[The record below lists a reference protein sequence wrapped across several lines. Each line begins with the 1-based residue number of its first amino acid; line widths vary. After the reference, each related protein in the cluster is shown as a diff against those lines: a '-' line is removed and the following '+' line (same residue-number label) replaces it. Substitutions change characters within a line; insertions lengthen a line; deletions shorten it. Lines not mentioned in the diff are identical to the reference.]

1 MGDPTQYTGNM
12 GADDDSLERMPDAV
26 DPEQD
31 EQELDDES
39 QELNLADFFQVVNNQ
54 IIPKHNIADMLDDV
68 DLAMIGRK
76 VKEGFEADLD
86 SMQDWIDQVEMGLD
100 LAKQERESRSTP
112 WPGAANF
119 KSPVLM
125 DACLTFSDRASTEL
139 LRHPNLCMVNVV
151 GNDPDEAK
159 QARAKRVATF
169 QNWQLNVDMPEW
181 RDEQE
186 KLLYCL
192 PYHGTV
198 FKKTYFDSG
207 LGRMVSDLVTY
218 PSFAVNNS
226 AVSMDKIRRF
236 SEIIEFPK
244 NVVIE
249 KMRSGVWI
257 ETDLSYSGGQDQDD
271 DGDFEGDKITSFI
284 EQQTW
289 LDLDKDGYEEPY
301 TVVIQQSGGKVVRI
315 TPRYDA
321 ADVSLNLTGI
331 GAGTLDQVIL
341 AIGQGGKWSDD
352 LEIVRIK
359 PDNDITQYGFLPD
372 PQGGLLFVGY
382 SHILSA
388 ITAGI
393 NATTNQLIDAGTIA
407 NLPGGWIAKGFRTKL
422 GDARFTPGEFKQTG
436 LSANDLQSG
445 IMLHPTKEPSGTLFQ
460 LMTMMVGAA
469 EKLSASADLAG
480 VLGQNAPAATTLAMV
495 EEQQLASGAIMARI
509 YRSMSREF
517 DKLFTLNGK
526 YTDPQMYMQV
536 VDDQQAD
543 FAKDFDKNQLDIV
556 PSANP
561 EVSSKM
567 QRIQQA
573 SGEMQNLEQVV
584 QVGGNPRPIVEN
596 YYKALGSNNVDQI
609 FPTMNPQQE
618 LDALLQRNPDLMA
631 GIAQLADQ
639 QNMQAKLQ
647 TEQLV
652 ASNAMLKAQ
661 AEELTAKAQ
670 KAQMDA
676 DRLMHETAQK
686 LDKMQAEIRNIQSKT
701 LLNVQ
706 LAESEQV
713 KNHVSLQQAAMD
725 LESTINPQGVEY
737 VRSNGMETSPDN
749 GEGA

>member
-1 MGDPTQYTGNM
+1 MGDPTSYSGNM
-12 GADDDSLERMPDAV
+12 GDDDAIELMPDTV
-26 DPEQD
+26 DPEND
-31 EQELDDES
+31 ETEQDDES
-39 QELNLADFFQVVNNQ
+39 AELTLADFFYVNNNTV
-54 IIPKHNIADMLDDV
+54 IPKHNIADMLDPV
-68 DLAMIGRK
+68 DLALIGRK
-76 VKEGFEADLD
+76 VKKGFEADQD
-86 SMQDWIDQVEMGLD
+86 SMIDWCDQVEMGLK

-151 GNDPDEAK
+151 GEDPDDSK

-192 PYHGTV
+192 PYHGSV

-226 AVSMDKIRRF
+226 VTSIEKLRRF
-236 SEIIEFPK
+236 SEVIEFPK
-244 NVVIE
+244 NTVIE
-249 KMRSGVWI
+249 KMRSGAWI
-257 ETDLSYSGGQDQDD
+257 ETELSYSGGQDQDND
-271 DGDFEGDKITSFI
+271 SDYEGDQITSFI

-289 LDLDKDGYEEPY
+289 LDLDDDGYEEPY

-321 ADVSLNLTGI
+321 KDVTMDLDGV
-331 GAGTLDQVIL
+331 GAGTLEQVML
-341 AIGQGGKWSDD
+341 ALEIGGQWSDD
-352 LEIVRIK
+352 LEVVRIK
-359 PDNDITQYGFLPD
+359 PDNDITMYGFLPD

-382 SHILSA
+382 SHIMSA

-393 NATTNQLIDAGTIA
+393 NTTTNQLIDAGSIA
-407 NLPGGWIAKGFRTKL
+407 NLPGGWMAKGFRTKQ
-422 GDARFTPGEFKQTG
+422 GDLTFKPGEFKQTG
-436 LSANDLQSG
+436 LSANDLQTG
-445 IMLHPTKEPSGTLFQ
+445 IILHPSKEPSGTLFQ

-469 EKLSASADLAG
+469 EKISASADLAG

-495 EEQQLASGAIMARI
+495 EEQQLASGAIMGRI

-517 DKLFTLNGK
+517 DRLFVLNAK
-526 YTDPQMYMQV
+526 YTDPATYAKV
-536 VDDQQAD
+536 VDDQNAD
-543 FAKDFDKNQLDIV
+543 FVADFDKNQLDIV

-561 EVSSKM
+561 EISSKM

-573 SGEMQNLEQVV
+573 SGEMQNMEAVV
-584 QVGGNPRPIVEN
+584 SVGGNPRPIVEN
-596 YYKALGSNNVDQI
+596 YYKALGTNNVEKI
-609 FPTMNPQQE
+609 FPTMTPQQE
-618 LDALLQRNPDLMA
+618 LDELLKRNPDLMA

-647 TEQLV
+647 TEQLA
-652 ASNAMLKAQ
+652 ASNEMLKAQ
-661 AEELTAKAQ
+661 AVELQAKAD
-670 KAQMDA
+670 KARMDS

-686 LDKMQAEIRNIQSKT
+686 LDKMAVEIANIQSKT
-701 LLNVQ
+701 LLNIE
-706 LAESEQV
+706 LAESEKV
-713 KNHVSLQQAAMD
+713 KNGVTIQQAAAD
-725 LESTINPQGVEY
+725 IVSTLGPQGVNN
-737 VRSNGMETSPDN
+737 VGSNGMETPSNN
-749 GEGA
+749 GQSA